1 MHEKPLTLSHT
12 RARPPLPLAR
22 PHIEARRSHCRR
34 VVREQRARNMRA
46 LGGRAQV
53 VRHSDFLGAL
63 GSLSYSMHQRN
74 VRLPPAKNAF

>member
-1 MHEKPLTLSHT
+1 MVLQSTISQIVQP
-12 RARPPLPLAR
+12 
-22 PHIEARRSHCRR
+22 
-34 VVREQRARNMRA
+34 
-46 LGGRAQV
+46 LGGRAHF